1 MVRRSAAEESREAAV
16 VAGKGRA
23 TPSRREQEA
32 ARRQPI
38 VASDRRAARRASR
51 SREAERRE
59 RARIGMANG
68 EERYLPVRDRGPQ
81 RRYVR
86 DVLDSQWTF
95 GEFLI
100 PVIVVFFVATLVLPQ
115 QAWLFLP
122 LYGFLAVAVVDGLI
136 RAAVI
141 RRRLTARYGR
151 AQVQRGLNFYVVMR
165 SLQLRALRVPKPQ
178 VARGTKVSAG

>member
-1 MVRRSAAEESREAAV
+1 MVRRSAADKGQEV
-16 VAGKGRA
+16 PIVAGKGRA
-23 TPSRREQEA
+23 TPSRRDQQA

-38 VASDRRAARRASR
+38 VVSDRRAARRASR

-68 EERYLPVRDRGPQ
+68 EERYLPLRDRGPQ
-81 RRYVR
+81 RRYAR
-86 DVLDSQWTF
+86 DVLDSRWTF

-151 AQVQRGLNFYVVMR
+151 EQLQRGLNFYVVMR
-165 SLQLRALRVPKPQ
+165 SLQLRRLRVPKPQ
-178 VARGTKVSAG
+178 VERGAKLG